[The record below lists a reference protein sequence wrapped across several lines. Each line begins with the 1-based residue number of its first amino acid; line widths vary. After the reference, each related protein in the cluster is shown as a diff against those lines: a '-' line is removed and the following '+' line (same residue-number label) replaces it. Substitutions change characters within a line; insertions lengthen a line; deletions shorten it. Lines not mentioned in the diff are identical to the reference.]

1 VRWLAVPLLLVL
13 CSACSPA
20 APAPTSSASQVIAR
34 VGPTPITN
42 DLFSVRLT
50 SALTSLAQ
58 GGGPTNNPAMRSQV
72 RASVLRSLIIDT
84 VIAQEAAA
92 SGVTATAA
100 EVQAQVQA
108 DVTAAGGT
116 SQLQS
121 QLASLGGS
129 MAQLHDAITSSL
141 NEQKLEDLFAKQR
154 AAEIEQKLAA
164 GTPFATLAS
173 QYSDD
178 TATAPKGGDLG
189 AVPRSQ
195 VQGDDPA
202 YSAAVL
208 ALRPGTYTTTPIRDA
223 HGYDIVQLDSAT
235 PTTLTLRR
243 VVVNAPQP
251 YTVRERPNW
260 FSEAI
265 FESIAQ
271 DCAANQIQVFISDV
285 GDDVC
290 AAASP
295 GASPGAS
302 AAPATPAPSS
312 SASASPRPSA

>member
-1 VRWLAVPLLLVL
+1 MV
-13 CSACSPA
+13 
-20 APAPTSSASQVIAR
+20 AR

-42 DLFSVRLT
+42 DLFMVRLT

-58 GGGPTNNPAMRSQV
+58 GGGPTGNATMRSQV

-92 SGVTATAA
+92 SGVTATSA
-100 EVQAQVQA
+100 EVQAEVQA
-108 DVTAAGGT
+108 DITAAGGT
-116 SQLQS
+116 SQLQT

-141 NEQKLEDLFAKQR
+141 NEQKLEDLFAKRR
-154 AAEIEQKLAA
+154 ATEIEQKLAGGA
-164 GTPFATLAS
+164 TFATLAA

-178 TATAPKGGDLG
+178 TGTASKGGDLG

-208 ALRPGTYTTTPIRDA
+208 ALAAGAYTTTPIRDTQ
-223 HGYDIVQLDSAT
+223 GYDIVQLESAT
-235 PTTLTLRR
+235 PTTLTLRHI
-243 VVVNAPQP
+243 VVNAPQP
-251 YTVRERPNW
+251 YTVRERPTW

-271 DCAANQIQVFISDV
+271 DCAAKQIQVFISDV

-295 GASPGAS
+295 SPS
-302 AAPATPAPSS
+302 PSV
-312 SASASPRPSA
+312 SPHPSA